1 MVLTQ
6 MMESSR
12 ESSKGD
18 KFTSTVDPSGEI
30 NLKCWE
36 KKTKEMFTNKGRNP
50 RRGFK
55 VKTHGDKPS
64 GQATLSILEWPLQH
78 LPGVSPQCKAPV
90 TEDPRL
96 L

>member
-6 MMESSR
+6 TMESSR

-50 RRGFK
+50 
-55 VKTHGDKPS
+55 
-64 GQATLSILEWPLQH
+64 
-78 LPGVSPQCKAPV
+78 
-90 TEDPRL
+90 
-96 L
+96 